1 MEERTAAIALLRQQE
16 RALSLL
22 KQEQEQQV
30 KRLLRGQQQDDQV
43 MKDGRTMGN
52 GSDLLFMDHYMRPAR
67 TVGTLAGLLYNYC
80 KRKQVCASNPSPD
93 LVCLWQYSLYPTTC
107 SARGDPRGSSLLSN
121 SGCLG
126 RAMQN

>member
-67 TVGTLAGLLYNYC
+67 TVGTLADLLYND
-80 KRKQVCASNPSPD
+80 PSPD

-126 RAMQN
+126 RAMRN